1 MKRISGLVLM
11 LVLSQSSCVMVGG
24 YSSDGGWWIW
34 PGSLI
39 SILVVVIVLFLFLRR
54 RR

>member
-1 MKRISGLVLM
+1 MRLTSIIALALAVT
-11 LVLSQSSCVMVGG
+11 QSACVMVGG
-24 YSSDGGWWIW
+24 YSNEGGWWIW

-39 SILVVVIVLFLFLRR
+39 SLLVVVIVVFLLLRR